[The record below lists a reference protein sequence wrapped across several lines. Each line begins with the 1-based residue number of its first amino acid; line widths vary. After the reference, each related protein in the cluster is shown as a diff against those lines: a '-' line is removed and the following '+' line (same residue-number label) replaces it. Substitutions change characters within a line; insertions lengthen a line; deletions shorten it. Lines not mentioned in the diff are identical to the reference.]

1 MKYIAVSE
9 TFINLLIHCNTLKF
23 QEKRTSLLTG
33 QKSALQQSLFWCYA
47 NFFQINA
54 HRTYLHGQYF

>member
-1 MKYIAVSE
+1 MMYIALSE

-23 QEKRTSLLTG
+23 QEKRTSLPTG
-33 QKSALQQSLFWCYA
+33 QKSALQHSLFWRYA
-47 NFFQINA
+47 SFFQIDA

>member
-1 MKYIAVSE
+1 MKYIAMSE

-54 HRTYLHGQYF
+54 NRTYLHGQYF